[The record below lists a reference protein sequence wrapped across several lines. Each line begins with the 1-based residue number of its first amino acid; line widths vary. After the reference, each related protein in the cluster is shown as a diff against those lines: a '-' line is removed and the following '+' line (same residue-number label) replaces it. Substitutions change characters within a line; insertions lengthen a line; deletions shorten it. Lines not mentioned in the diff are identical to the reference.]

1 MSIASD
7 LYDKDEQKPETKVT
21 SVRLYAKDIE
31 LAKKHNINLSRFF
44 RIWLQLEIKRR
55 EGQK

>member
-7 LYDKDEQKPETKVT
+7 LYDRDEPKPETKVT

-31 LAKKHNINLSRFF
+31 LAKKHNINLSRLF
-44 RIWLQLEIKRR
+44 RIWLQFEIKRR
-55 EGQK
+55 ESLK